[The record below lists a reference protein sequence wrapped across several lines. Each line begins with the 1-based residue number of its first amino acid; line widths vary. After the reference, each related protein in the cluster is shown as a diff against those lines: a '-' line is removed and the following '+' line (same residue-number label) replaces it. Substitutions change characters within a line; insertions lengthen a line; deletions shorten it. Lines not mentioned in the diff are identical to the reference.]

1 MIFVWLALAALVL
14 ISIWYWKYAGT
25 QSAAL
30 SQPKQLAKQ
39 AGEGRS
45 GRNQLANKWVDGFR
59 GLGKF
64 DLPGQQEVYGE
75 LILEGNDSKLMLHDV
90 DKFGLPYPTI
100 HGVIDHTTK
109 LSLLDCVVM
118 SSDRRVDSQGDVS
131 KYRIELFP
139 HHIIFG
145 DEHVHKSA
153 SIFSSISFK
162 LTDAKSLFYDFD
174 AFGLALEP
182 NMFIDQILAADSK
195 TIGREI
201 PKGEHPEIA
210 YFTGKHTIIQVPT
223 ALGKISAEH
232 RPLVSM
238 GGSGGSGF
246 VNSIWVEIEFKSAQ
260 TFSEALTSAQEL
272 EPFFS
277 MIAGRPQRME
287 EMRLIVS
294 SAPDVPKIFEVYST
308 MKPFVRFPGTAPRP
322 SDLPIDPVRRSQ
334 EYSNVLADWVKRS
347 SSWMDAR
354 MRYSNSLRTQVFD
367 IDRLVGSAN
376 MFDILPASAVP
387 KDAELSDDLKAAR
400 DKSRELFLDLPES
413 AERGSILSALGRLG
427 KSALKNKVRW
437 RAAPIIAEIGDKFP
451 DLNWVL
457 DEAVNCRNHYV
468 HGTEGKVDYAANFLD
483 TAGFFTKT
491 LEFVFATSD
500 LVEAGWDIK
509 GWASRSSSLS
519 HPFYEFKYGYKDDLA
534 ALKLLFNKQ

>member
-1 MIFVWLALAALVL
+1 M
-14 ISIWYWKYAGT
+14 T
-25 QSAAL
+25 
-30 SQPKQLAKQ
+30 
-39 AGEGRS
+39 
-45 GRNQLANKWVDGFR
+45 GRNQLANKWIDGFR

-64 DLPGQQEVYGE
+64 DLPRQKEVYGE
-75 LILEGNDSKLMLHDV
+75 LILEGTDTKLMLHDV
-90 DKFGLPYPTI
+90 DTFELPHPTI
-100 HGVIDHTTK
+100 HGVIDHIVK
-109 LSLLDCVVM
+109 LSFLDCILM
-118 SSDRRVDSQGDVS
+118 KADRSVNSEGVVS
-131 KYRIELFP
+131 KYRLELFP

-145 DEHVHKSA
+145 DTHVHESE

-174 AFGLALEP
+174 AFGLALDP
-182 NMFIDQILAADSK
+182 DLFIDQILAADSK
-195 TIGREI
+195 KIGREI
-201 PKGEHPEIA
+201 AKGEHPDIA

-232 RPLVSM
+232 RPSISM

-260 TFSEALTSAQEL
+260 TFSEALASAQEL

-287 EMRLIVS
+287 EMRLLVS
-294 SAPDVPKIFEVYST
+294 SVPDAPKVFEVYST
-308 MKPFVRFPGTAPRP
+308 MKPFVRFPGIAPHP
-322 SDLPIDPVRRSQ
+322 ADLPIDPVRRSQ

-387 KDAELSDDLKAAR
+387 RDVELSGDLKAAR
-400 DKSRELFLDLPES
+400 DKSRQLFFDLPES

-427 KSALKNKVRW
+427 KSALKHKVRW

-468 HGTEGKVDYAANFLD
+468 HGAESKVDYAANFLD

-509 GWASRSSSLS
+509 GWASRGSTLS
-519 HPFYEFKYGYKDDLA
+519 HPFYEYKNGYKDDLA
-534 ALKLLFNKQ
+534 ALKFLFDKQ